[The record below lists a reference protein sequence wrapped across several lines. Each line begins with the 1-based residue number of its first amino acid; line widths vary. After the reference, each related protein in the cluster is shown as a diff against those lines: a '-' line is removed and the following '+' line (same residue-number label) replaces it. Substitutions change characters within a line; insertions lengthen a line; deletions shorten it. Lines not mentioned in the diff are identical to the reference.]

1 MHFMFYTYIQIG
13 MIQNSF
19 LRQLRLK
26 RIRNKISKI
35 RLVNSNYKNKDNSIT
50 FLMLRSL
57 HKRPKSTFF
66 DFFSLTEQFSEG
78 HLTQIFF
85 FYHYSSDHKLS
96 FVKSRTKQNQISW
109 CLARRRIE
117 EIRYYLNSSF
127 ILLKKHS
134 CFSFDIGYRYS
145 NTGSIFVTK

>member
-57 HKRPKSTFF
+57 LKGQNRRFF
-66 DFFSLTEQFSEG
+66 IFFSNGKVFRRTFNAN
-78 HLTQIFF
+78 IF
-85 FYHYSSDHKLS
+85 FYHFSSDHKLS

-109 CLARRRIE
+109 CLARRRLE

-127 ILLKKHS
+127 IFLKKHS

>member
-1 MHFMFYTYIQIG
+1 MSSSAHALYAFYVLYIQIG

-35 RLVNSNYKNKDNSIT
+35 RLFNSNYKNKDNSIT

-57 HKRPKSTFF
+57 LKGQNRRFWIFF
-66 DFFSLTEQFSEG
+66 LTEKFSEG

-85 FYHYSSDHKLS
+85 F
-96 FVKSRTKQNQISW
+96 I
-109 CLARRRIE
+109 I
-117 EIRYYLNSSF
+117 
-127 ILLKKHS
+127 ILLTTNFHL
-134 CFSFDIGYRYS
+134 
-145 NTGSIFVTK
+145 

>member
-1 MHFMFYTYIQIG
+1 MSSSAQALYAFYVLYIQIG

-66 DFFSLTEQFSEG
+66 DFFSNGKVFRRTFIAN
-78 HLTQIFF
+78 IFLPLF
-85 FYHYSSDHKLS
+85 FWPQTFICKIS
-96 FVKSRTKQNQISW
+96 TKQNQISW

-127 ILLKKHS
+127 IIFFFLKT
-134 CFSFDIGYRYS
+134 FVFLIWYR
-145 NTGSIFVTK
+145 I

>member
-1 MHFMFYTYIQIG
+1 MSSSAHALYAFYVLYIQIG

-35 RLVNSNYKNKDNSIT
+35 RLVNSNYKNKNNSIT

-57 HKRPKSTFF
+57 LKGQNPRFLIFF
-66 DFFSLTEQFSEG
+66 LTEQFSEG

-85 FYHYSSDHKLS
+85 F
-96 FVKSRTKQNQISW
+96 NI
-109 CLARRRIE
+109 
-117 EIRYYLNSSF
+117 
-127 ILLKKHS
+127 ILLTTNFHL
-134 CFSFDIGYRYS
+134 
-145 NTGSIFVTK
+145 

>member
-1 MHFMFYTYIQIG
+1 MSSSAHALYAFYVLYKQIG

-57 HKRPKSTFF
+57 LKGQNRRFLI
-66 DFFSLTEQFSEG
+66 FFSNGKVFRRTFNAN
-78 HLTQIFF
+78 IFLPLF
-85 FYHYSSDHKLS
+85 F
-96 FVKSRTKQNQISW
+96 
-109 CLARRRIE
+109 
-117 EIRYYLNSSF
+117 
-127 ILLKKHS
+127 
-134 CFSFDIGYRYS
+134 
-145 NTGSIFVTK
+145 

>member
-1 MHFMFYTYIQIG
+1 MSSSAHTLYAFYVLYIQIG

-57 HKRPKSTFF
+57 LKGQNRRF
-66 DFFSLTEQFSEG
+66 L
-78 HLTQIFF
+78 IFF
-85 FYHYSSDHKLS
+85 
-96 FVKSRTKQNQISW
+96 
-109 CLARRRIE
+109 
-117 EIRYYLNSSF
+117 
-127 ILLKKHS
+127 
-134 CFSFDIGYRYS
+134 
-145 NTGSIFVTK
+145 